1 MAVMVRGVLSM
12 VNNQNVAVTVLSAE
26 FVERVRATLF
36 KTSAKGA
43 SDEVLSFYL
52 AELRSDLKPEQLPRF
67 RAELMDNIW
76 PKLHRV
82 PVMDSILAG
91 WSWTCLRKWD
101 FEDWQESPPTYE
113 DMVQMKL
120 LGGILRASPDAEV
133 CFTFFRKA
141 FLDAEPE
148 LQRKLLEI
156 FRKHAIELAKQ
167 GAREARE
174 LLVWTERCGPDW
186 IALLSRSVEQDPMEK
201 ALFQAA
207 IANLDQRISS
217 NLLRV
222 GFDFRTKEGVVAVEQ
237 FATTL
242 AGSEMLALRFVA
254 WILPEYEGRSNPAK
268 TPFRRMFMEA
278 PSWEISFDWRTHQAR
293 VSLTTRT
300 ALSSEVLDGIR
311 QIRDE
316 IQGDSS
322 HKLAVSIKMP
332 IDGRLET
339 QEL

>member
-1 MAVMVRGVLSM
+1 M
-12 VNNQNVAVTVLSAE
+12 VNNQDVTVNVLSAE
-26 FVERVRATLF
+26 FVEKVRATLL
-36 KTSAKGA
+36 KTNAKGA
-43 SDEVLSFYL
+43 PDEVLAFYL
-52 AELRSDLKPEQLPRF
+52 EELRSGLELEQLPRF

-76 PKLHRV
+76 PKLHKI
-82 PVMDSILAG
+82 PVMDSILDG
-91 WSWTCLRKWD
+91 WSWTCVRNWD
-101 FEDWQESPPTYE
+101 FGDWRKTPPTYE

-120 LGGILRASPDAEV
+120 LGGIMRVSPDAEI

-148 LQRKLLEI
+148 FQRKLLEI
-156 FRKHAIELAKQ
+156 FRKHAIELAKR

-174 LLVWTERCGPDW
+174 LLVWTERCGPNW
-186 IALLSRSVEQDPMEK
+186 IALLSRSVELDPMEK

-207 IANLDQRISS
+207 TANLDQRISS

-222 GFDFRTKEGVVAVEQ
+222 GFDFRTKVGVVAVEQ
-237 FATTL
+237 VATAL
-242 AGSEMLALRFVA
+242 AESEMLALRFVA
-254 WILPEYEGRSNPAK
+254 RILPEYEGRSNPAK
-268 TPFRRMFMEA
+268 TPFKRMFLEA

-293 VSLTTRT
+293 VSFTTRT

-316 IQGDSS
+316 IQGDGS
-322 HKLAVSIKMP
+322 HKFAASIDMP

-339 QEL
+339 KEL